1 MLKIAVV
8 GANGK
13 SGRLIVTEALRRGYD
28 VTAVVRHA
36 NESGAGSVI
45 ENGKSRSQSW
55 YNDGREK
62 ASG

>member
-45 ENGKSRSQSW
+45 EKDVLALR
-55 YNDGREK
+55 K
-62 ASG
+62 V